1 MNSCELFVFLVLVF
15 LPSLTPQNL
24 TGKIYKLDNVKT
36 IFLGKP
42 NATSSENS
50 INSPW
55 EHEGLDIT
63 EHPENFSKSLQE
75 KRLSYETLYSNGS
88 LTLTLVRLNVEKR
101 PTTIHNQTVSENYN
115 TVQKPDNF
123 IEPFLQTDIASI
135 VHERY
140 SVRGLRRL
148 KRWIFGNDTRI
159 RIPPEEIRKV
169 PFSAV
174 VQISTGCTGTLISK
188 NHVLTAAH
196 CVHNGRNYIREAS
209 KLKVGL
215 PKHNGKTKW
224 TDVKYIKVPQGWTTD
239 QDYSYDYAV
248 LKLVHHHR
256 RKFLD
261 IGSILQ
267 SRGQISIH
275 FLAFHQDKLPDKAMW
290 YSYCAARPLEQ
301 SIVSRCDTM
310 PGSSG
315 AGLYVLSGTGR
326 KIKRHV
332 VGVFSGPGVVHFRNG
347 KKRKFNIA
355 TKLTPL
361 KTVHI
366 CSWARSAP
374 SCDAL
379 VR

>member
-1 MNSCELFVFLVLVF
+1 MNSCQIFVFLMVVF
-15 LPSLTPQNL
+15 LPPLIPQNL
-24 TGKIYKLDNVKT
+24 TGKIYKLDQVKT

-42 NATSSENS
+42 NATSSKNS
-50 INSPW
+50 VNSPW
-55 EHEGLDIT
+55 ERKGLDISDR
-63 EHPENFSKSLQE
+63 PENFSKSLEE

-88 LTLTLVRLNVEKR
+88 LTLTLVRLKVQKR
-101 PTTIHNQTVSENYN
+101 QPTLKNQSISEIYN

-123 IEPFLQTDIASI
+123 IEPFLQTDIESI
-135 VHERY
+135 VPEKY

-148 KRWIFGNDTRI
+148 KRSIFGNDTRI
-159 RIPPEEIRKV
+159 RIPPEEIHKV

-174 VQISTGCTGTLISK
+174 VRISTGCTGTLISK

-196 CVHNGRNYIREAS
+196 CVHDGSNYIKEAS
-209 KLKVGL
+209 MLRVGL
-215 PKHNGKTKW
+215 PKHNGKIKW

-239 QDYSYDYAV
+239 HDYSYDYAV
-248 LKLVHHHR
+248 LKLVRRHR

-261 IGSILQ
+261 IGSITQ
-267 SRGQISIH
+267 SRGHISIH

-315 AGLYVLSGTGR
+315 AGLYMLSGTGS
-326 KIKRHV
+326 KIKRHI
-332 VGVFSGPGVVHFRNG
+332 VGVFSGPGYVHFRNG
-347 KKRKFNIA
+347 KRKKFNIA
-355 TKLTPL
+355 TKITPL
-361 KTVHI
+361 KTEHI
-366 CSWARSAP
+366 CSWAKSAP
-374 SCDAL
+374 SCNAL